1 MKKIAYSIFSFI
13 LLIFIGGC
21 AGYEPIFGSTN
32 LQFEI
37 ADYSIKGNKIL
48 GNKMYSKLYGLS
60 KSNKD
65 DQNLRNIDLII
76 KASKD
81 KNATV
86 KDIGGKILEYK
97 ITLNTD
103 VKVTDSI
110 TRDKILDQIFTSSLT
125 YKVQNKYSDTV
136 NLENKSIENLLNT
149 TYQELLIR
157 LAQNII
163 TKWSWKVTKYKEIH
177 RTT

>member
-1 MKKIAYSIFSFI
+1 MKKIVYPIFSFI

-48 GNKMYSKLYGLS
+48 GNKVYSKLYGLS
-60 KSNKD
+60 KSKKD
-65 DQNLRNIDLII
+65 DQNLRSIDLVIEI
-76 KASKD
+76 SKD
-81 KNATV
+81 KKATI
-86 KDIGGKILEYK
+86 KDSAGKILEYK

-103 VKVTDSI
+103 IKVTDFI
-110 TRDKILDQIFTSSLT
+110 TRDNILNQIFTSSIT
-125 YKVQNKYSDTV
+125 YKVQDKYSDTI
-136 NLENKSIENLLNT
+136 NLENSSTENLVNK
-149 TYQELLIR
+149 TYQELVIR

-163 TKWSWKVTKYKEIH
+163 TK
-177 RTT
+177 

>member
-1 MKKIAYSIFSFI
+1 MKKIFYPIFSLI
-13 LLIFIGGC
+13 LLIFINGC
-21 AGYEPIFGSTN
+21 VGYEPIFGSTN

-37 ADYSIKGNKIL
+37 ADYSIEGNKIL
-48 GNKMYSKLYGLS
+48 GNKIYSKVYTLS

-65 DQNLRNIDLII
+65 NQNLRNVYLVI
-76 KASKD
+76 KVSKD
-81 KNATV
+81 KNVTV
-86 KDIGGKILEYK
+86 KDSAGKILEYK

-103 VKVTDSI
+103 VKITDFVTK
-110 TRDKILDQIFTSSLT
+110 DKILDQIFISSLT

-136 NLENKSIENLLNT
+136 NLENKSIENLLNK

-163 TKWSWKVTKYKEIH
+163 TK
-177 RTT
+177 

>member
-1 MKKIAYSIFSFI
+1 MKKITYPIFSFI
-13 LLIFIGGC
+13 LLVFINGC

-37 ADYSIKGNKIL
+37 AGYSIEGNKIL
-48 GNKMYSKLYGLS
+48 GNKIYSKLYNSS
-60 KSNKD
+60 KSKKD
-65 DQNLRNIDLII
+65 NQTLRSVALVI
-76 KASKD
+76 KISKD
-81 KNATV
+81 KNATT
-86 KDIGGKILEYK
+86 KDSAGKILEYK

-136 NLENKSIENLLNT
+136 NLENKSIENLLNK
-149 TYQELLIR
+149 TYQELIIR

-163 TKWSWKVTKYKEIH
+163 VK
-177 RTT
+177 

>member
-1 MKKIAYSIFSFI
+1 MKKKVYPIFSFI

-60 KSNKD
+60 KSKKN
-65 DQNLRNIDLII
+65 DQNLRSTDLVIEI
-76 KASKD
+76 SKD
-81 KNATV
+81 KKATT
-86 KDIGGKILEYK
+86 KDSAGKILEYK

-103 VKVTDSI
+103 IKVTDFI
-110 TRDKILDQIFTSSLT
+110 TKDNILNQIFTSMLT
-125 YKVQNKYSDTV
+125 YKVQNKYSDTI
-136 NLENKSIENLLNT
+136 NLENRSTENLLNK
-149 TYQELLIR
+149 TYQELVIR

-163 TKWSWKVTKYKEIH
+163 TK
-177 RTT
+177 

>member
-1 MKKIAYSIFSFI
+1 MKKIVYPIFSFI

-60 KSNKD
+60 KSKKD
-65 DQNLRNIDLII
+65 DQDLRSIDLVIGI
-76 KASKD
+76 SKD
-81 KNATV
+81 KKATT
-86 KDIGGKILEYK
+86 KDSAGKILEYK

-103 VKVTDSI
+103 IKVTDFI
-110 TRDKILDQIFTSSLT
+110 TKDNILNQIFTSSLT
-125 YKVQNKYSDTV
+125 YKVQNKYSDTI
-136 NLENKSIENLLNT
+136 NLENRSIDNLINK
-149 TYQELLIR
+149 TYQELIIR
-157 LAQNII
+157 LAENII
-163 TKWSWKVTKYKEIH
+163 TK
-177 RTT
+177 